1 MLRRLGRL
9 GNSWLPTV
17 ARRFSSAETASEGG
31 REMTA
36 FRPAELIQEA
46 RCQQSMA
53 CFAIL
58 PASRPIPC
66 RLMRTIRI
74 HAPLPLDPGI
84 DLALPA
90 QAGEH
95 VARVLRMT
103 AGDPLVLFNGDGHDY
118 AATILSVG
126 KREVIVRIGDRER
139 IDNES
144 PLRLTLAQG
153 IARGEKMDLIV
164 QKATELG
171 VARIVPLHTERSEVK
186 LDAARAE
193 KRLAHWRAVAESACE
208 QSGRTVVPDI
218 VPALPLE
225 AWLRDLPADDGALRL
240 ALLPEGTVQA
250 RALSFPASGGVL
262 VVGPEGGLGE
272 RDVGALD
279 TAAFHGLRLGPRIL
293 RTETAGLAAL
303 AALQALHGDI

>member
-1 MLRRLGRL
+1 
-9 GNSWLPTV
+9 
-17 ARRFSSAETASEGG
+17 
-31 REMTA
+31 
-36 FRPAELIQEA
+36 
-46 RCQQSMA
+46 
-53 CFAIL
+53 
-58 PASRPIPC
+58 
-66 RLMRTIRI
+66 MRTIRI
-74 HAPLPLDPGI
+74 YVDQPLVPG
-84 DLALPA
+84 AECSLPA

-95 VARVLRMT
+95 VARVLRMS
-103 AGDPLVLFNGDGHDY
+103 AGDPLVLFNGDGYDY
-118 AATILSVG
+118 AATITSVG
-126 KREVIVRIGDRER
+126 KRDVSVRIDTSER
-139 IDNES
+139 VHNES

-171 VARIVPLHTERSEVK
+171 VACIVPLHTERSEVK
-186 LDAARAE
+186 LDASRAE
-193 KRLAHWRAVAESACE
+193 KRLAHWRAVAQSACE
-208 QSGRTVVPDI
+208 QSGRACVPEI

-250 RALSFPASGGVL
+250 RELLFPASGGVL

-272 RDVGALD
+272 RDITALEA
-279 TAAFHGLRLGPRIL
+279 AAFRGLRLGPRIL

>member
-1 MLRRLGRL
+1 
-9 GNSWLPTV
+9 
-17 ARRFSSAETASEGG
+17 
-31 REMTA
+31 
-36 FRPAELIQEA
+36 
-46 RCQQSMA
+46 
-53 CFAIL
+53 
-58 PASRPIPC
+58 
-66 RLMRTIRI
+66 MRTIRI
-74 HAPLPLDPGI
+74 HVTQPLATGVEFT
-84 DLALPA
+84 LPA
-90 QAGEH
+90 QASEH
-95 VARVLRMT
+95 VARVVHMT
-103 AGDPLVLFNGDGHDY
+103 AGDALVLFNGDGNDY
-118 AATILSVG
+118 TATITAVG
-126 KREVIVRIGDRER
+126 KREVSVCVDSSEPVN
-139 IDNES
+139 NES

-208 QSGRTVVPDI
+208 QSGRAMVPEI
-218 VPALPLE
+218 VPASSLE

-250 RALSFPASGGVL
+250 RALSFPPSGGVL

-272 RDVGALD
+272 RDVGTLSA
-279 TAAFHGLRLGPRIL
+279 AAFHGLRLGPRIL